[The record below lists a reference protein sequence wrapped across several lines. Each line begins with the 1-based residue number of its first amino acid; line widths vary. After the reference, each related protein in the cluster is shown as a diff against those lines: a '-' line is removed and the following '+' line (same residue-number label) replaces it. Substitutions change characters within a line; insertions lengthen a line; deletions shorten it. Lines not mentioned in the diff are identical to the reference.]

1 MPSCH
6 PRWREIDDKLES
18 DDLARIVQRQV
29 AQLDPQALHE
39 AYRGAGKE
47 AFDPVVLLQMVL
59 YMKLKKIHS
68 PAQWHEEARLNEAVQ
83 WLGCGYQPAR
93 RTWYDFRDRMEKCI
107 DRLND
112 QLIVAAIDEGL
123 MDPAVGVQDGTAFA
137 ACASRHR
144 MVNDQTLAKRR
155 SLLQDLIDGSLKEN
169 DTTPKWVPPTEAG
182 RLDLAERMGI
192 ANEVLQQR
200 KAANAQK
207 SKEKRKDPAKIQVSL
222 SDPEAPLGRDKMKV
236 YRPLYTVQY
245 VTEPTSHFIL
255 GYQCEAS
262 VTDAGT
268 LAPMIDRVQKT
279 VGGRLKSMLADAAYC
294 SILDLQDC
302 KQRNVELL
310 APVQTNSFSRPKK
323 NTNGVGVS
331 NRDQFQWD
339 EDRQT
344 YFCPAGHEMRY
355 HSQQQKQRSGGR
367 SLTQLRY
374 HCSGE
379 HCQSCRLASGC
390 VSNPSR
396 GRTVTRMEGQQLLDD
411 QRAKM
416 ARPEIQEQ
424 YKVRGQTVELGFAD
438 VKGNRRCDRFH
449 GRGLSRA
456 RTETG
461 LMVLAQNLPRLDRLQ
476 RAAQNTCKTTT

>member
-1 MPSCH
+1 MPPSH
-6 PRWREIDDKLES
+6 SRWKQIDQKLEA
-18 DDLARIVQRQV
+18 DHLARIVQRQV
-29 AQLDPQALHE
+29 GQLDPQTLHE
-39 AYRGAGKE
+39 LYRGAGKE
-47 AFDPVVLLQMVL
+47 AFDPVVMLQMVL

-83 WLGCGYQPAR
+83 WLGYGYQPAR

-112 QLIVAAIDEGL
+112 QLIGAAIEEGL
-123 MDPAVGVQDGTAFA
+123 LSPEVGVQDGTSFA

-144 MVNDQTLAKRR
+144 MVNEETLAKRR
-155 SLLQDLIDGSLKEN
+155 SFLQGLIDGSVKED
-169 DTTPKWVPPTEAG
+169 DTTPKWVPPTESG
-182 RLDLAERMGI
+182 RLELAQRMDV
-192 ANEVLQQR
+192 ADEVLQQR
-200 KAANAQK
+200 KEENTQK
-207 SKEKRKDPAKIQVSL
+207 PKEKRKDPAKIQVSL

-245 VTEPTSHFIL
+245 VIEPTSQLIL

-279 VGGRLKSMLADAAYC
+279 VGRRLKSMLADAAYC
-294 SILDLQDC
+294 TILDLQDC
-302 KQRNVELL
+302 GQRNVELL
-310 APVQTNSFSRPKK
+310 APVQTNSFSKPKMS
-323 NTNGVGVS
+323 TNGVGVS

-339 EDRQT
+339 EERQT
-344 YFCPAGHEMRY
+344 YFCPDGHELTY
-355 HSQQQKQRSGGR
+355 HSKQQKQRSGGR

-379 HCQSCRLASGC
+379 HCLACPLASGC

-396 GRTVTRMEGQQLLDD
+396 GRTVTRLEGQELLDA

-416 ARPEIQEQ
+416 AQPEIQER
-424 YKVRGQTVELGFAD
+424 YKLRGQTVELGFAD
-438 VKGNRRCDRFH
+438 AKGNRRCDRFH
-449 GRGLSRA
+449 GRGTSRA
-456 RTETG
+456 RAETG
-461 LMVLAQNLPRLDRLQ
+461 LLVLAQNLLRLDRLQ
-476 RAAQNTCKTTT
+476 QAAKTPCKTTT